1 MVIGRDNTN
10 YSTKSI
16 KVDFSD
22 GVLVASLIHCC
33 NVRPGLISWVV
44 CIDLQS
50 YIQYLGED
58 IRKEIDQ
65 NYSLYMYWT
74 FIANI

>member
-1 MVIGRDNTN
+1 MIGRDDTN
-10 YSTKSI
+10 HSTKSS
-16 KVDFSD
+16 KVDFCD

-50 YIQYLGED
+50 YSQYQRED
-58 IRKEIDQ
+58 ICKQIDQ